1 MRYVAVISSTDK
13 PLMPC
18 HPARA
23 RELMRKRRAV
33 KRFNRGACSIRLLDR
48 ADGETQEIAAGVDP
62 GSKKEAITL
71 KSESHTY
78 LNIQMGAKDWVKKK
92 METRRNMRTARR
104 FRKTP
109 YRKCRRNRGQ
119 LKNKDRIPRSTR
131 ARWNWKLQVLRW
143 LCKLYPIQT
152 FVVEDIKAKTRPG
165 QRRWNASF
173 SPLEVGKQWFYSELR
188 QMGHLETKE
197 GWETA
202 EERDKLG
209 LKKIK
214 SKLSDSWNA
223 HCVDSWVLA
232 NWWTG
237 GHTKPDNQEML
248 LIAPLNFFRRQLHKL
263 QPGKNGVRIRFGGTI
278 SEGFKRGSWVLHST
292 LGLSYVGGNR
302 KGRISL
308 HSMETGGRLTQ
319 RAKPEDCIFLARCGW
334 RATLKKKEDER

>member
-1 MRYVAVISSTDK
+1 MRYVAVISSTGK

-23 RELMRKRRAV
+23 RELIRRKRAV
-33 KRFNRGACSIRLLDR
+33 KRFNRGVCCIKLLNR

-71 KSESHTY
+71 KSEYHTY
-78 LNIQMGAKDWVKKK
+78 LNIQMDAKDWVKKK
-92 METRRNMRTARR
+92 METRKIMRRARR

-109 YRKCRRNRGQ
+109 YRKCRSNRRQ
-119 LKNKDRIPRSTR
+119 WRNKDRIPPSTR

-143 LCKLYPIQT
+143 LCKMYPIET
-152 FVVEDIKAKTRPG
+152 FIVEDIAAKTKKG

-173 SPLEVGKQWFYSELR
+173 SPLEVGKQWFYSEIR
-188 QMGHLETKE
+188 KMGHLETKE

-202 EERDKLG
+202 EERNNLG
-209 LKKIK
+209 LKKSK
-214 SKLSDSWNA
+214 SKLSNRWDA

-232 NWWTG
+232 NWWVG

-248 LIAPLNFFRRQLHKL
+248 LMSPLNFYRRQLHKL
-263 QPGKNGVRIRFGGTI
+263 QPGKNGVRNRFGGTI
-278 SEGFKRGSWVLHST
+278 SEGFKTGSWVLHST
-292 LGLSYVGGNR
+292 VGLSYVGGNR

-308 HSMETGGRLTQ
+308 HSIETGGRLTQ
-319 RAKPEDCIFLARCGW
+319 HTRPEDCILLARCGW
-334 RATLKKKEDER
+334 RATIKKG